1 MAIVTAFLGKRATAI
16 GNYLGI
22 LDSLEIKIKKL
33 ISSELNSAI
42 IALKQAQN
50 LEKESI
56 SLQANCEKQI

>member
-1 MAIVTAFLGKRATAI
+1 MAIITGFLGKRVKAI

-50 LEKESI
+50 SEKESI
-56 SLQANCEKQI
+56 SLLREARS